1 MSPGHVDCYDEAR
14 LSEYNALIN
23 DSHIPFG

>member
-1 MSPGHVDCYDEAR
+1 MSPGHVDFYDEAR
-14 LSEYNALIN
+14 LSKDNALIN